1 MHKVCVKRDEF
12 IQLGDSMKKFFAAIM
27 FMSSFAYAD
36 VIECT
41 SGQDKRIL
49 EVAGLEKG
57 CELKYTKAGNVE
69 IKATQKIGDSKCVEV
84 RERIQKTLEGAG
96 YTCGEVK

>member
-1 MHKVCVKRDEF
+1 
-12 IQLGDSMKKFFAAIM
+12 MKNVFAVLLLT
-27 FMSSFAYAD
+27 SPFAYAN

-41 SGQDKRIL
+41 SGQDKRVL

-69 IKATQKIGDSKCVEV
+69 IKATQKNGDAKCVEV
-84 RERIQKTLEGAG
+84 RDRMQKTLEGAG
-96 YTCGEVK
+96 YACSEAQ